1 MSTLNLRLTDQIDQ
15 QLSEEAHRENRTRSE
30 VAREA
35 LTWYLTEMEKGRF
48 MNQLVEEARA
58 AYSNE
63 DIRREAL
70 EIAEEFLPA
79 ENEALDAAE
88 GRQTNKSQTN
98 KSSTGKSNPG
108 SIGEKW
114 WKYCGAAKSG
124 LLT

>member
-15 QLSEEAHRENRTRSE
+15 QLSREARLENRTRSE

-35 LTWYLTEMEKGRF
+35 LAWYLTEMEKNRF

-58 AYSNE
+58 AYSNK

-88 GRQTNKSQTN
+88 GRK
-98 KSSTGKSNPG
+98 TGKSKPG
-108 SIGEKW
+108 SHGEKW
-114 WKYCGAAKSG
+114 WK
-124 LLT
+124 

>member
-114 WKYCGAAKSG
+114 WK
-124 LLT
+124 

>member
-15 QLSEEAHRENRTRSE
+15 QLSQEAQRENRTRSE

-35 LTWYLTEMEKGRF
+35 LAWYLTEMEKNRF

-58 AYSNE
+58 AYSNK

-79 ENEALDAAE
+79 ENEALDIAE
-88 GRQTNKSQTN
+88 GRQTNKPRA
-98 KSSTGKSNPG
+98 GKSKSGNP
-108 SIGEKW
+108 GEKW
-114 WKYCGAAKSG
+114 WK
-124 LLT
+124 

>member
-15 QLSEEAHRENRTRSE
+15 QLSQEARRENRTRSE
-30 VAREA
+30 VARDA
-35 LTWYLTEMEKGRF
+35 LAWYLTEMEKSRF

-58 AYSNE
+58 AYSNK

-88 GRQTNKSQTN
+88 GRKA
-98 KSSTGKSNPG
+98 GKSKFG
-108 SIGEKW
+108 GHSEKW
-114 WKYCGAAKSG
+114 WK
-124 LLT
+124 